1 MIRETGI
8 YKMKLKYYL
17 RGLGIGIVV
26 TALLMGYSNKNR
38 AAEPKAE
45 VATEETAGDLL
56 VDRNGEATTEEVIEQ
71 STVENV
77 TVEAAETVSSTEET
91 ETDSAE
97 TSEEETS
104 QEETASEL
112 ESSTQEAETITE
124 TESVT
129 ETETES
135 VQAEET
141 TDKKEQTQSS
151 TEADAGNALPQTT
164 IEINIVRGD
173 DSGTVAR
180 KLQNAGMVESATEY
194 DAYLMQHGY
203 DKKIR
208 VGKVEI
214 PVDATWQEIAEYVSG
229 RR

>member
-1 MIRETGI
+1 
-8 YKMKLKYYL
+8 MKLKYYL

-56 VDRNGEATTEEVIEQ
+56 ADRNGEATTEEVIEQ

-77 TVEAAETVSSTEET
+77 TVE
-91 ETDSAE
+91 TDSAE
-97 TSEEETS
+97 TSEEEIS
-104 QEETASEL
+104 QQGTASEL

-180 KLQNAGMVESATEY
+180 KLQNAGIVESATEY

-214 PVDATWQEIAEYVSG
+214 PVDATWQEIAEYISG
-229 RR
+229 KR

>member
-1 MIRETGI
+1 
-8 YKMKLKYYL
+8 MKLKYYL
-17 RGLGIGIVV
+17 RGLGIGIAV

-56 VDRNGEATTEEVIEQ
+56 ADRNGEATTEEVIEQ

-77 TVEAAETVSSTEET
+77 TVE
-91 ETDSAE
+91 TDSAE
-97 TSEEETS
+97 TSEEEIS
-104 QEETASEL
+104 QQGTASEL
-112 ESSTQEAETITE
+112 ESSTQDAETITE

-180 KLQNAGMVESATEY
+180 KLQNAGIVESATEY

-214 PVDATWQEIAEYVSG
+214 PVDATWQEIAEYISG
-229 RR
+229 KR

>member
-1 MIRETGI
+1 
-8 YKMKLKYYL
+8 MKLKYYL
-17 RGLGIGIVV
+17 RGLGIGIAV

-56 VDRNGEATTEEVIEQ
+56 ADRNGEATTEEVIEQ

-77 TVEAAETVSSTEET
+77 TVE
-91 ETDSAE
+91 TDSAE
-97 TSEEETS
+97 TSEEEIS
-104 QEETASEL
+104 QQGTASEL

-180 KLQNAGMVESATEY
+180 KLQNAGIVESATEY

-214 PVDATWQEIAEYVSG
+214 PVDATWQEIAEYISG

>member
-1 MIRETGI
+1 
-8 YKMKLKYYL
+8 MKLKYYL

-56 VDRNGEATTEEVIEQ
+56 ADRNGEATTEEVIEQ

-77 TVEAAETVSSTEET
+77 TV

-151 TEADAGNALPQTT
+151 TEADAGNALLQTT

-180 KLQNAGMVESATEY
+180 KLQNAGIVESATEY

-214 PVDATWQEIAEYVSG
+214 PVDATWQEIAEYISG
-229 RR
+229 KR

>member
-1 MIRETGI
+1 
-8 YKMKLKYYL
+8 MKLKYYL
-17 RGLGIGIVV
+17 RGLGIGIAV

-56 VDRNGEATTEEVIEQ
+56 ADRNGEATTEEVIEQ

-77 TVEAAETVSSTEET
+77 TVE
-91 ETDSAE
+91 TDSAE

-104 QEETASEL
+104 QQETASEL

-124 TESVT
+124 TESIT

-180 KLQNAGMVESATEY
+180 KLQNAGIVESATEY

-214 PVDATWQEIAEYVSG
+214 PVDATWQEIAEYISG
-229 RR
+229 KR

>member
-1 MIRETGI
+1 
-8 YKMKLKYYL
+8 MKLKYYL

-45 VATEETAGDLL
+45 VATDETAGDLL
-56 VDRNGEATTEEVIEQ
+56 ADRNGEATTEEVIEQ

-77 TVEAAETVSSTEET
+77 TVE
-91 ETDSAE
+91 TDSAE

-104 QEETASEL
+104 QQETASEL

-214 PVDATWQEIAEYVSG
+214 PVDATWQEIAEYISG
-229 RR
+229 KR

>member
-1 MIRETGI
+1 
-8 YKMKLKYYL
+8 MKLKYYL
-17 RGLGIGIVV
+17 RGLGIGIAV

-56 VDRNGEATTEEVIEQ
+56 ADRNGEATTEEVIEQ

-77 TVEAAETVSSTEET
+77 TVE
-91 ETDSAE
+91 TDSAE

-104 QEETASEL
+104 QQETASEL

-164 IEINIVRGD
+164 IEINSVRGD

-180 KLQNAGMVESATEY
+180 KLQNAGIVESATEY

-214 PVDATWQEIAEYVSG
+214 PVDATWQEIAEYISG
-229 RR
+229 KR

>member
-77 TVEAAETVSSTEET
+77 TVE
-91 ETDSAE
+91 TDSAE

-135 VQAEET
+135 VQAEEA

-214 PVDATWQEIAEYVSG
+214 PVDATWQEIAEYISG

>member
-17 RGLGIGIVV
+17 RGLGIGIAV

-56 VDRNGEATTEEVIEQ
+56 ADRNGEATTEEVIEQ

-77 TVEAAETVSSTEET
+77 TVE
-91 ETDSAE
+91 TDSAE
-97 TSEEETS
+97 TSEEEIS
-104 QEETASEL
+104 QQGTASEL

-124 TESVT
+124 TEIVT

-180 KLQNAGMVESATEY
+180 KLQNAGIVESATEY

-214 PVDATWQEIAEYVSG
+214 PVDATWQEIAEYISG
-229 RR
+229 KR

>member
-1 MIRETGI
+1 
-8 YKMKLKYYL
+8 MKLKYYL
-17 RGLGIGIVV
+17 RGLGIGIAV
-26 TALLMGYSNKNR
+26 TALLMGYSNRNR
-38 AAEPKAE
+38 AAEPE
-45 VATEETAGDLL
+45 V
-56 VDRNGEATTEEVIEQ
+56 EAVQTVSTTEE
-71 STVENV
+71 
-77 TVEAAETVSSTEET
+77 AETA
-91 ETDSAE
+91 SAE
-97 TSEEETS
+97 TSEGGTS

-151 TEADAGNALPQTT
+151 TEDDSGNVQTQT
-164 IEINIVRGD
+164 VLEINIVRGD
-173 DSGTVAR
+173 DSGIVAR
-180 KLQNAGMVESATEY
+180 KLQNAGMVESAAEY

-203 DKKIR
+203 DKKIC

-214 PVDATWQEIAEYVSG
+214 PADATWQEIAEYISG

>member
-56 VDRNGEATTEEVIEQ
+56 ADRNGEATTEEVIEQ

-77 TVEAAETVSSTEET
+77 TVE
-91 ETDSAE
+91 TDSAE

-104 QEETASEL
+104 QQETASEL

-180 KLQNAGMVESATEY
+180 KLQNAGIVESATEY

-214 PVDATWQEIAEYVSG
+214 PVDATWQEIAEYISG
-229 RR
+229 KR

>member
-17 RGLGIGIVV
+17 RGLGIGIAV

-56 VDRNGEATTEEVIEQ
+56 ADRNGEATTEEVIEQ

-77 TVEAAETVSSTEET
+77 TVE
-91 ETDSAE
+91 TDSAE

-104 QEETASEL
+104 QEETEL

-141 TDKKEQTQSS
+141 TDKKEQTQSG
-151 TEADAGNALPQTT
+151 TEADAGNAPQTT

-214 PVDATWQEIAEYVSG
+214 PVDATWQEIAEYISG
-229 RR
+229 KR

>member
-1 MIRETGI
+1 M
-8 YKMKLKYYL
+8 
-17 RGLGIGIVV
+17 
-26 TALLMGYSNKNR
+26 
-38 AAEPKAE
+38 
-45 VATEETAGDLL
+45 
-56 VDRNGEATTEEVIEQ
+56 
-71 STVENV
+71 
-77 TVEAAETVSSTEET
+77 
-91 ETDSAE
+91 
-97 TSEEETS
+97 
-104 QEETASEL
+104 

-151 TEADAGNALPQTT
+151 TEADAGNALLQTT

-214 PVDATWQEIAEYVSG
+214 PVDATWQEIAEYISG
-229 RR
+229 KR

>member
-56 VDRNGEATTEEVIEQ
+56 ADRNGEATTEEVIEQ

-77 TVEAAETVSSTEET
+77 TVE
-91 ETDSAE
+91 TDSAE

-104 QEETASEL
+104 QQETASEL
-112 ESSTQEAETITE
+112 ESSTQEEETITE

-214 PVDATWQEIAEYVSG
+214 PVDATWQEIAEYISG
-229 RR
+229 KR

>member
-1 MIRETGI
+1 
-8 YKMKLKYYL
+8 MKLKYYL

-56 VDRNGEATTEEVIEQ
+56 ADRNGEATTEEVIEQ

-77 TVEAAETVSSTEET
+77 TVE
-91 ETDSAE
+91 TDSAE

-104 QEETASEL
+104 QQETASEL

-214 PVDATWQEIAEYVSG
+214 PVDATWQEIAEYISG

>member
-1 MIRETGI
+1 LIRETGI

-56 VDRNGEATTEEVIEQ
+56 ADRNGEATTEEVIEQ

-77 TVEAAETVSSTEET
+77 TV

-214 PVDATWQEIAEYVSG
+214 PVDATWQEIAEYISG
-229 RR
+229 KR

>member
-17 RGLGIGIVV
+17 RGLGIGIAV

-56 VDRNGEATTEEVIEQ
+56 ADRNGEATTEEVIEQ

-77 TVEAAETVSSTEET
+77 TVE
-91 ETDSAE
+91 TDSAE

-104 QEETASEL
+104 QQENASEL

-180 KLQNAGMVESATEY
+180 KLQNAGIVESATEY

-214 PVDATWQEIAEYVSG
+214 PVDATWQEIAEYISG
-229 RR
+229 KR

>member
-17 RGLGIGIVV
+17 RGLGIGIAV

-56 VDRNGEATTEEVIEQ
+56 ADRNGEATTEEVIEQ

-77 TVEAAETVSSTEET
+77 TV

-141 TDKKEQTQSS
+141 TDKKEQTRSS

-214 PVDATWQEIAEYVSG
+214 PVDATWQEIAEYISG
-229 RR
+229 KR

>member
-56 VDRNGEATTEEVIEQ
+56 ADRNGEATTEEVIEQ

-77 TVEAAETVSSTEET
+77 TVE
-91 ETDSAE
+91 TDSAE

-112 ESSTQEAETITE
+112 ECSTQEAETITE

-135 VQAEET
+135 VQTEET

-151 TEADAGNALPQTT
+151 MEADAGNALLQTT

-214 PVDATWQEIAEYVSG
+214 PVDATWQEIAEYISG
-229 RR
+229 KR

>member
-56 VDRNGEATTEEVIEQ
+56 ADRNGEATTEEVIEQ

-77 TVEAAETVSSTEET
+77 TVE
-91 ETDSAE
+91 TDSAE
-97 TSEEETS
+97 TSEETS

-151 TEADAGNALPQTT
+151 TEADAGNALLQTT

-214 PVDATWQEIAEYVSG
+214 PVDATWQEIAEYISG
-229 RR
+229 KR

>member
-17 RGLGIGIVV
+17 RGLGIGIAV

-56 VDRNGEATTEEVIEQ
+56 ADRNGEATTEEVIEQ

-77 TVEAAETVSSTEET
+77 TV

-151 TEADAGNALPQTT
+151 TEADAENALPQTT

-214 PVDATWQEIAEYVSG
+214 PVDATWQEIAEYISG
-229 RR
+229 KR

>member
-141 TDKKEQTQSS
+141 TDKKEQTH
-151 TEADAGNALPQTT
+151 ALPQTT

-214 PVDATWQEIAEYVSG
+214 PVDATWQEIAEYISG

>member
-56 VDRNGEATTEEVIEQ
+56 ADRNGEATTEEVIEQ

-77 TVEAAETVSSTEET
+77 TV

-214 PVDATWQEIAEYVSG
+214 PVDATWQEIAEYISG

>member
-56 VDRNGEATTEEVIEQ
+56 ADRNGEATTEEVIEQ

-77 TVEAAETVSSTEET
+77 TV

-124 TESVT
+124 TDSVT

-135 VQAEET
+135 VQTEET

-151 TEADAGNALPQTT
+151 MEADAGNALLQTT

-214 PVDATWQEIAEYVSG
+214 PVDATWQEIAEYISG
-229 RR
+229 KR

>member
-1 MIRETGI
+1 
-8 YKMKLKYYL
+8 MKLKYYL
-17 RGLGIGIVV
+17 RGLGIGIAV

-56 VDRNGEATTEEVIEQ
+56 ADRNGEATTEEVIEQ

-77 TVEAAETVSSTEET
+77 TVE
-91 ETDSAE
+91 TDSAE

-104 QEETASEL
+104 QQETASEL

-135 VQAEET
+135 VQTEET

-151 TEADAGNALPQTT
+151 MEADAGNALLQTT

-214 PVDATWQEIAEYVSG
+214 PVDATWQEIAEYISG
-229 RR
+229 KR

>member
-1 MIRETGI
+1 
-8 YKMKLKYYL
+8 MKLKYYL

-77 TVEAAETVSSTEET
+77 TVE
-91 ETDSAE
+91 TDSAE

-104 QEETASEL
+104 QQETASEL

-214 PVDATWQEIAEYVSG
+214 PVDATWQEIAEYISG
-229 RR
+229 KR

>member
-1 MIRETGI
+1 
-8 YKMKLKYYL
+8 MKLKYYL
-17 RGLGIGIVV
+17 RGLGIGIAV

-56 VDRNGEATTEEVIEQ
+56 ADRNGEATTEEVIEQ

-77 TVEAAETVSSTEET
+77 TVE
-91 ETDSAE
+91 TDSAE
-97 TSEEETS
+97 TSEEEIS
-104 QEETASEL
+104 QQGTASEL

-135 VQAEET
+135 VQAEEA

-151 TEADAGNALPQTT
+151 TEADAGNALLQTT

-180 KLQNAGMVESATEY
+180 KLQNAGIVESATEY

-214 PVDATWQEIAEYVSG
+214 PVDATWQEIAEYISG
-229 RR
+229 KR

>member
-56 VDRNGEATTEEVIEQ
+56 ADRNGEATTEEVIEQ

-77 TVEAAETVSSTEET
+77 TVE
-91 ETDSAE
+91 TDSAE

-104 QEETASEL
+104 QQETASEL
-112 ESSTQEAETITE
+112 ESSTREAETITE

-214 PVDATWQEIAEYVSG
+214 PVDATWQEIAEYISG
-229 RR
+229 KR

>member
-77 TVEAAETVSSTEET
+77 TVE
-91 ETDSAE
+91 TDSAE
-97 TSEEETS
+97 TSEEEIS
-104 QEETASEL
+104 QQGTASEL

-141 TDKKEQTQSS
+141 TDKTEQTQSS

-214 PVDATWQEIAEYVSG
+214 PVDATWQEIAEYISG

>member
-56 VDRNGEATTEEVIEQ
+56 ADRNGEATTEEVIEQ

-77 TVEAAETVSSTEET
+77 TV

-135 VQAEET
+135 VQAEEA

-151 TEADAGNALPQTT
+151 TEADAGNALLQTT

-214 PVDATWQEIAEYVSG
+214 PVDATWQEIAEYISG
-229 RR
+229 KR

>member
-1 MIRETGI
+1 
-8 YKMKLKYYL
+8 MKLKYYL
-17 RGLGIGIVV
+17 RGLGIGIAV

-56 VDRNGEATTEEVIEQ
+56 ADRNGEATTEEVIEQ

-77 TVEAAETVSSTEET
+77 TVE
-91 ETDSAE
+91 TDSAE
-97 TSEEETS
+97 TSEEEIS
-104 QEETASEL
+104 QQGTASEL

-180 KLQNAGMVESATEY
+180 KLQNAGIVESATEY

-214 PVDATWQEIAEYVSG
+214 PVDATWQEIAEYISG
-229 RR
+229 KR

>member
-56 VDRNGEATTEEVIEQ
+56 ADRNGEATTEEVIEQ

-77 TVEAAETVSSTEET
+77 TVE
-91 ETDSAE
+91 TDSAE

-104 QEETASEL
+104 QQETASEL

-214 PVDATWQEIAEYVSG
+214 PVDATWQEIAEYISG

>member
-56 VDRNGEATTEEVIEQ
+56 ADRNGEATTEEVIEQ

-77 TVEAAETVSSTEET
+77 TV

-135 VQAEET
+135 VQTEET

-151 TEADAGNALPQTT
+151 MEADAGNALLQTT
-164 IEINIVRGD
+164 IEISVVPGD

-214 PVDATWQEIAEYVSG
+214 PVDATWQEIAEYISG
-229 RR
+229 KR

>member
-1 MIRETGI
+1 
-8 YKMKLKYYL
+8 MKLKYYL
-17 RGLGIGIVV
+17 RGLGIGIAV

-77 TVEAAETVSSTEET
+77 TVE
-91 ETDSAE
+91 TDSAE
-97 TSEEETS
+97 TSEEEIS
-104 QEETASEL
+104 QQGTASEL

-214 PVDATWQEIAEYVSG
+214 PVDATWQEIAEYISG
-229 RR
+229 KR

>member
-1 MIRETGI
+1 
-8 YKMKLKYYL
+8 MKLKYYL
-17 RGLGIGIVV
+17 RGLGIGIAV
-26 TALLMGYSNKNR
+26 TALLMGYSNKNC

-56 VDRNGEATTEEVIEQ
+56 ADRNGEATTEEVIEQ

-77 TVEAAETVSSTEET
+77 TVE
-91 ETDSAE
+91 TDSAE

-104 QEETASEL
+104 QQETASEL

-124 TESVT
+124 TESAT

-214 PVDATWQEIAEYVSG
+214 PVDATWQEIAEYISG
-229 RR
+229 KR

>member
-77 TVEAAETVSSTEET
+77 TEEV
-91 ETDSAE
+91 
-97 TSEEETS
+97 
-104 QEETASEL
+104 
-112 ESSTQEAETITE
+112 ETITE

-214 PVDATWQEIAEYVSG
+214 PVDATWQEIAEYISG

>member
-1 MIRETGI
+1 
-8 YKMKLKYYL
+8 MKLKYYL
-17 RGLGIGIVV
+17 RGLGIGIAV

-56 VDRNGEATTEEVIEQ
+56 ADRNGEATTEEVIEQ

-77 TVEAAETVSSTEET
+77 TVE
-91 ETDSAE
+91 TDSAE
-97 TSEEETS
+97 TSEEEIS
-104 QEETASEL
+104 QQGTASEL

-141 TDKKEQTQSS
+141 TDKTEQTQSS

-214 PVDATWQEIAEYVSG
+214 PVDATWQEIAEYISG

>member
-1 MIRETGI
+1 
-8 YKMKLKYYL
+8 MKLKYYL

-56 VDRNGEATTEEVIEQ
+56 ADRNGEATTEEVIEQ

-112 ESSTQEAETITE
+112 ESSTQEAE
-124 TESVT
+124 SVT

-151 TEADAGNALPQTT
+151 TEDDAGNALPQTT

-214 PVDATWQEIAEYVSG
+214 PVDATWQEIAEYISG
-229 RR
+229 KR

>member
-1 MIRETGI
+1 
-8 YKMKLKYYL
+8 MKLKYYL
-17 RGLGIGIVV
+17 RGLGIGIAV

-56 VDRNGEATTEEVIEQ
+56 ADRNGEATTEEVIEQ

-77 TVEAAETVSSTEET
+77 TV

-135 VQAEET
+135 VQTEET

-151 TEADAGNALPQTT
+151 MEADAGNALLQTT

-214 PVDATWQEIAEYVSG
+214 PVDATWQEIAEYISG
-229 RR
+229 KR